1 MLLAVLLGA
10 VIGLLMGA
18 LGGGGAILA
27 VPALVFIFGFEPQD
41 ATLGSLVVMV
51 AGTVSGIVN
60 HAKMGSVDL
69 SKGVLFGV
77 LGIAGTYVGRYLA
90 GGVNG
95 NSLMLTFAALLV
107 VVASLMIK
115 NAATGS
121 QAVSGDRGTGGLM
134 GVIKTILA
142 ALLVG
147 VLVGFFGVGGGFMIV
162 PTLTLLMGLS
172 MRHAVGTSLVV
183 IFINSVAGLGAGFA
197 QLNQLDWGGAEC
209 YGRLGCTCGAHRN
222 QNRCQAASENAQAS
236 FCHPA
241 LPCSYLHCYQQFSS
255 HHLITTSKE

>member
-1 MLLAVLLGA
+1 MLLAMLLGA

-95 NSLMLTFAALLV
+95 NALMLTFAALLV

-134 GVIKTILA
+134 GVIKIILA

-197 QLNQLDWGGAEC
+197 QLNQLDWGVLSAMAGSAVLAALIGTRIGA
-209 YGRLGCTCGAHRN
+209 RLPQKMLKLAFATLLYLVATYTAIN
-222 QNRCQAASENAQAS
+222 S
-236 FCHPA
+236 FLA
-241 LPCSYLHCYQQFSS
+241 
-255 HHLITTSKE
+255 II

>member
-90 GGVNG
+90 GGVDG
-95 NSLMLTFAALLV
+95 NALMLTFAALLV

-121 QAVSGDRGTGGLM
+121 QAVSGDRGSGGLM
-134 GVIKTILA
+134 GVIKIILA

-197 QLNQLDWGGAEC
+197 QLNQLDWGVLSAMAGSAVLAAIIGTRIGA
-209 YGRLGCTCGAHRN
+209 RLPQKMLKLAFATLLYLVAIYTAIN
-222 QNRCQAASENAQAS
+222 S
-236 FCHPA
+236 FLA
-241 LPCSYLHCYQQFSS
+241 
-255 HHLITTSKE
+255 II

>member
-69 SKGVLFGV
+69 GKGMLFGM

-121 QAVSGDRGTGGLM
+121 QAVSGDRGSGGLM
-134 GVIKTILA
+134 GVIKIILA

-197 QLNQLDWGGAEC
+197 QLNQLDWGVLSAMAGSAVLAALIGTRIGA
-209 YGRLGCTCGAHRN
+209 RLPQKMLKLAFATLLYLVAIYTAIN
-222 QNRCQAASENAQAS
+222 S
-236 FCHPA
+236 FLA
-241 LPCSYLHCYQQFSS
+241 
-255 HHLITTSKE
+255 II

>member
-51 AGTVSGIVN
+51 AGTVSGIVY

-69 SKGVLFGV
+69 GKGMLFGM

-90 GGVNG
+90 GGVDG
-95 NSLMLTFAALLV
+95 NALMLTFAALLV

-121 QAVSGDRGTGGLM
+121 QAVSGDRGSGGLM
-134 GVIKTILA
+134 GVIKIILA

-197 QLNQLDWGGAEC
+197 QLNQLDWGVLSAMAGSAVLAAIIGTSIGA
-209 YGRLGCTCGAHRN
+209 RLPQKMLKLAFATLLYLVAIYTAIN
-222 QNRCQAASENAQAS
+222 S
-236 FCHPA
+236 FLA
-241 LPCSYLHCYQQFSS
+241 
-255 HHLITTSKE
+255 II

>member
-197 QLNQLDWGGAEC
+197 QLNQLDWGVLSAMAGSAVLAALIGTRIGA
-209 YGRLGCTCGAHRN
+209 RLPQKMLKLAFATLLYLVAIYTAIN
-222 QNRCQAASENAQAS
+222 S
-236 FCHPA
+236 FLA
-241 LPCSYLHCYQQFSS
+241 
-255 HHLITTSKE
+255 II

>member
-1 MLLAVLLGA
+1 MLLAMLLGA

-90 GGVNG
+90 GGVDG
-95 NSLMLTFAALLV
+95 NALMLTFAALLV

-121 QAVSGDRGTGGLM
+121 QAVSGDRGSGGLM
-134 GVIKTILA
+134 GVIKIILA

-197 QLNQLDWGGAEC
+197 QLNQLDWGVLSAMAGAAVLAALI
-209 YGRLGCTCGAHRN
+209 GTRIGARVPQKMLKLAFATLLYLVAIYTAIN
-222 QNRCQAASENAQAS
+222 S
-236 FCHPA
+236 FLA
-241 LPCSYLHCYQQFSS
+241 
-255 HHLITTSKE
+255 II

>member
-51 AGTVSGIVN
+51 AGTVSGIVY

-69 SKGVLFGV
+69 GKGMLFGM

-121 QAVSGDRGTGGLM
+121 QAVSGDRGSGGLM
-134 GVIKTILA
+134 GVIKIILA

-197 QLNQLDWGGAEC
+197 QLNQLDWGVLSAMAGSAVLAAIIGTSIGA
-209 YGRLGCTCGAHRN
+209 RLPQKMLKLAFATLLYLVAIYTAIN
-222 QNRCQAASENAQAS
+222 S
-236 FCHPA
+236 FLA
-241 LPCSYLHCYQQFSS
+241 
-255 HHLITTSKE
+255 II